1 MAPKEE
7 QKQHLID
14 MMSFDEKLGLYEDGS
29 QGYNKKA
36 ELVKQ
41 LPNRLKLESETS
53 YRAEEVRQIAEW
65 SFHFYKRNDLSDSEL
80 EKEWERLLN
89 ERLNSNKL

>member
-1 MAPKEE
+1 MTPKEE

-29 QGYNKKA
+29 PGYNKQA

-41 LPNRLKLESETS
+41 LANKLKSESETLYS
-53 YRAEEVRQIAEW
+53 AEEVRQIAEW

-80 EKEWERLLN
+80 EEEWGRLLN
-89 ERLNSNKL
+89 ERLRKK